1 MQDLNRNEL
10 EALRI
15 LWEGGRLKPG
25 QIQKQFVWPIENA
38 TLRSVL
44 RVLVEGGLVAREK
57 IGKAFVYQAR
67 ASRRGLLTGMVR
79 RLSQVFAGGSPA
91 ALVAQLMEIEKLSP
105 DDVAELRAA
114 AQGPNGKTTSRRN
127 GGRKS

>member
-15 LWEGGRLKPG
+15 LWERGPLKPG
-25 QIQKQFVWPIENA
+25 EIQKGFDWPIENA
-38 TLRSVL
+38 TLRSIL
-44 RVLVEGGLVAREK
+44 RVLVEEGLVTRDKA
-57 IGKAFVYQAR
+57 GKAFFYKAK
-67 ASRRGLLTGMVR
+67 ASQRGLLAGMTQ

-105 DDVAELRAA
+105 ADVAELRQT
-114 AQGPNGKTTSRRN
+114 AQGPNGKTTPRRN

>member
-25 QIQKQFVWPIENA
+25 QIQKQFGWPIENA
-38 TLRSVL
+38 TLRSIL
-44 RVLVEGGLVAREK
+44 RVLVEEGLVTREK
-57 IGKAFVYQAR
+57 VGKAFLYHAK
-67 ASRRGLLTGMVR
+67 ASRRGLLAGMVQ

-91 ALVAQLMEIEKLSP
+91 ALVAQLMEIERLSP
-105 DDVAELRAA
+105 NDVAELREAG
-114 AQGPNGKTTSRRN
+114 QGPNGKTTSHRS

>member
-10 EALRI
+10 ETLRI
-15 LWEGGRLKPG
+15 LWEGGPLKPA
-25 QIQKQFVWPIENA
+25 QIQKGFAWPIENP

-44 RVLVEGGLVAREK
+44 RVLVDEGLVTREK
-57 IGKAFVYQAR
+57 AGKAFLYR
-67 ASRRGLLTGMVR
+67 AKASQRGLLTGMMR
-79 RLSQVFAGGSPA
+79 RLAQVFAGGSPA

-105 DDVAELRAA
+105 QDVAELHETAKA
-114 AQGPNGKTTSRRN
+114 PAEKPGPRRS